1 VAKATGRQKNVV
13 EKLKKLPAEKLAQVE
28 DFIDFIAERDE
39 RQLVAAAARFSEK
52 SFAKVW
58 DNSEDSAY
66 DRL

>member
-1 VAKATGRQKNVV
+1 MTKAPGRQKSVV
-13 EKLKKLPAEKLAQVE
+13 EKLRRLPAEKLAQVE

-39 RQLVAAAARFSEK
+39 RQLVAAAARFSER
-52 SFAKVW
+52 SFARVW